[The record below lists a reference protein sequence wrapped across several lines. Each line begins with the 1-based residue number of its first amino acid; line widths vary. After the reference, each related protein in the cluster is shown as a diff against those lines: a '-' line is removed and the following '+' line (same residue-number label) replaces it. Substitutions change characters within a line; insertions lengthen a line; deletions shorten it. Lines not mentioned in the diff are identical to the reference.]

1 MKRAAIAL
9 RKAQGAFLILH
20 MHEMEVLRSLP
31 SWMVSLFTALLQ
43 HADHATGHGQVSY
56 AVLASML
63 APIQPRSGPRL
74 FAPDIQA
81 IKKAVRQ
88 LEARLIVARD
98 KRASMN
104 AALLF
109 FAVVPRY
116 ESVRPNPKLEPLTR
130 TPVDSRK
137 PSVDAGSEGVGS
149 GTRTPN
155 SNPSSIIEILI
166 HSDAELS
173 TAELAKPTIEQ
184 RRMLERVK
192 RTSKLN

>member
-88 LEARLIVARD
+88 LEARLMGKLREHLRQNFGD
-98 KRASMN
+98 
-104 AALLF
+104 
-109 FAVVPRY
+109 AVGVGGA
-116 ESVRPNPKLEPLTR
+116 V
-130 TPVDSRK
+130 
-137 PSVDAGSEGVGS
+137 GVGS
-149 GTRTPN
+149 N
-155 SNPSSIIEILI
+155 S
-166 HSDAELS
+166 
-173 TAELAKPTIEQ
+173 
-184 RRMLERVK
+184 
-192 RTSKLN
+192 